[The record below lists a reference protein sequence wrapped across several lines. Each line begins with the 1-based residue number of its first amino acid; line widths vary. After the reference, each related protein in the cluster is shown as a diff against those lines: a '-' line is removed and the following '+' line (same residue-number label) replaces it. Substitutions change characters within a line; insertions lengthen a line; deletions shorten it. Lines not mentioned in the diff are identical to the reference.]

1 MVGEGKLGFN
11 LSGNYTIQNKI
22 DGAKQPAS
30 VTA

>member
-11 LSGNYTIQNKI
+11 LSGNYYQNKI
-22 DGAKQPAS
+22 DGAVNNPS